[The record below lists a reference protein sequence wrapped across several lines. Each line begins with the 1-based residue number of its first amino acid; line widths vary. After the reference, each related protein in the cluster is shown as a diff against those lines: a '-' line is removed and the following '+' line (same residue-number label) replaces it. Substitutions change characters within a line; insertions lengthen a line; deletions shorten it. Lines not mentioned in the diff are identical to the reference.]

1 MKKSKEIGAVLRKRR
16 EEKRLTQQ
24 ELAEAAG
31 YQGKTSGQIISMI
44 ERGRYAVPAE
54 KEAAY
59 MEALGCT
66 KEDVLL
72 EASAGREDG
81 KQSAEKK
88 KAKEGESSEG
98 VLKQC
103 KYAGM
108 CEKEITI
115 PLIRLIEQSM
125 QWEYACGTK
134 GDGSVAAPLTRAD
147 RLIFE
152 DGICGLHE
160 IEVKDLRKVET
171 TVMMCVQAAVEGI
184 ERRGAD
190 ERKGA

>member
-1 MKKSKEIGAVLRKRR
+1 MKKSKEIGVVLKKKR
-16 EEKRLTQQ
+16 EEKGLTQQ

-44 ERGRYAVPAE
+44 ERGRYAISAQ

-72 EASAGREDG
+72 EASAGMEDG
-81 KQSAEKK
+81 KQSAEK
-88 KAKEGESSEG
+88 GEETSEG
-98 VLKQC
+98 ALKQC
-103 KYAGM
+103 RYADK
-108 CEKEITI
+108 CKKEIAV

-134 GDGSVAAPLTRAD
+134 GDGSVATPLTRAD
-147 RLIFE
+147 CLIFE
-152 DGICGLHE
+152 DGICGLHK
-160 IEVKDLRKVET
+160 IDVKDLGKIET
-171 TVMMCVQAAVEGI
+171 TVMMCVQAAVNGV

-190 ERKGA
+190 ER

>member
-16 EEKRLTQQ
+16 EEKGLTQQ

-31 YQGKTSGQIISMI
+31 YQGQTSNQIISLI
-44 ERGRYAVPAE
+44 ERGRYAVPVK

-59 MEALGCT
+59 MKALGCT

-72 EASAGREDG
+72 EAAGMEDG
-81 KQSAEKK
+81 RQSAEKK
-88 KAKEGESSEG
+88 KVKKEKASEG
-98 VLKQC
+98 ALKQC
-103 KYAGM
+103 KYAKR
-108 CEKEITI
+108 CEEEFAV

-125 QWEYACGTK
+125 QWEYVCGTR

-152 DGICGLHE
+152 DEICGLHK
-160 IEVKDLRKVET
+160 IDVKDLRKVET